1 MRRAYLITTLALLA
15 LAPGAS
21 AQSIFST
28 RGLGVPAAPTD
39 ARAHALGGIGIG
51 LLGLNPSLVN
61 PAEAATYPFRG
72 VVATAQT
79 SSREM
84 SFGGASGQSGSSRF
98 PLLRLIYPLKPGLV
112 ASAGYGAFLDQSWA
126 VQTTGREVLGADT
139 VAIKDVISADG
150 GLAQMRAGLAYAIHP
165 RVAVGVDAGLYTG
178 RLVRTTNRT
187 FADSALTGIGEF
199 QHRAEWTQRAPLLS
213 AGVRLDP
220 LSVLRLAASVTWGG
234 TLELKGAD
242 EQAKSE
248 SVKLPLQYAA
258 GASALLAPGL
268 TGAVSTRF
276 ASWSRAADGFD
287 SPNAPADTWEY
298 GAGLEWQG
306 STLGSARV
314 PLRLGYHHAQLPFRF
329 EGVTPTE
336 WTATFGLG
344 LQLARTDFGPLATLD
359 ATVDR
364 GKRSAPGTSLAENFW
379 RFTVSM
385 GVFGR

>member
-1 MRRAYLITTLALLA
+1 MRRAYLITILALLA
-15 LAPGAS
+15 LVPAAP

-51 LLGLNPSLVN
+51 LFGQNPSLVN
-61 PAEAATYPFRG
+61 PAEAVGYPFRG

-79 SSREM
+79 SSRELT
-84 SFGGASGQSGSSRF
+84 FGAQSGQTGSNRF
-98 PLLRLIYPLKPGLV
+98 PLLRVLYPLKPGLV

-126 VQTTGREVLGADT
+126 IQTAGREVLGADT
-139 VAIKDVISADG
+139 VTIKDVVSADG
-150 GLAQMRAGLAYAIHP
+150 GLAQMRVGLAYVVHP
-165 RVAVGVDAGLYTG
+165 AVAVGVDAGLYTG
-178 RLVRTTNRT
+178 RLVRATNRT
-187 FADSALTGIGEF
+187 FADSSMTQIGAF
-199 QHRAEWTQRAPLLS
+199 QHRAEWTQHAPLLS

-234 TLELKGAD
+234 TLELKGTND
-242 EQAKSE
+242 QAKSG

-268 TGAVSTRF
+268 TAAVSTRH
-276 ASWSRAADGFD
+276 ASWSRAADGFEAA
-287 SPNAPADTWEY
+287 NAPADTWEY
-298 GAGLEWQG
+298 GAGIEWLG
-306 STLGSARV
+306 STLGGARV
-314 PLRLGYHHAQLPFRF
+314 PLRFGYHHAQLPFRF
-329 EGVTPTE
+329 EGVTPSE
-336 WTATFGLG
+336 RTATLGFG
-344 LQLARTDFGPLATLD
+344 LQLARTDFGPLATID